1 MTETDAALDVD
12 EITPT
17 PDLTCKVC
25 GAPLQRKPK
34 GFQPVYCDE
43 HKRGK
48 GKTGRPVGRPR
59 KDGTPPGSD
68 STPKPAAPRNNAA
81 INRAISTL
89 EMIYG
94 MIGTGMT
101 MTVAPGLGRQV
112 VNSRADLAESYRMLL
127 ETNKAFRDWF
137 AGVEDKAAW
146 LPIIVVHGDL
156 IVNYL
161 LSRQIR
167 SFGPEER
174 PETAT
179 DPTDYTQPFEYS
191 NGEG

>member
-1 MTETDAALDVD
+1 MTETLFMTETDAALDAD

-17 PDLTCKVC
+17 PDLACKVC

-68 STPKPAAPRNNAA
+68 SAPKTAPRNNAA

-94 MIGTGMT
+94 MVGTGMT

-161 LSRQIR
+161 LSRQLQ
-167 SFGPEER
+167 
-174 PETAT
+174 A
-179 DPTDYTQPFEYS
+179 FEPDEVAEHMANVAD